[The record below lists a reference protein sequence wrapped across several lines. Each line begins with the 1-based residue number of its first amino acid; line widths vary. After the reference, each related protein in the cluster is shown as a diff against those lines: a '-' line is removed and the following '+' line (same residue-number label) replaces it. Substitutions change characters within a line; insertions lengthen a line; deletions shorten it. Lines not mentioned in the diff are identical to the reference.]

1 MKTFL
6 IIISVDDPYPKKW
19 EYQEKASNIG
29 TAINRAVKRF
39 RAEHWRGRPLKAL
52 GVKAIMVI

>member
-6 IIISVDDPYPKKW
+6 VTIQVDDPYPKKF
-19 EYQEKASNIG
+19 EYRETASNIG

-39 RAEHWRGRPLKAL
+39 RTEHWRGRPLKSL
-52 GVKAIMVI
+52 GVRAVML